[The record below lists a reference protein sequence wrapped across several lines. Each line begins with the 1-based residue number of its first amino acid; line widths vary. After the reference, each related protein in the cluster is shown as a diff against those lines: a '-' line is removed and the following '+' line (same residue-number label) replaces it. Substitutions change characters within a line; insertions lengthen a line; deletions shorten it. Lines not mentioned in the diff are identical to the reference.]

1 MAMSGNRGGSQTGF
15 SLVELLIAMLIVGVV
30 SAAILDLVAPATA
43 AFDTQLEVS
52 DLQQRLRVAVSTLQR
67 DLAAAGAGAYRGGSL
82 GVLGDHL
89 APVLPYRW
97 GASNPDPPGTFRTDT
112 ITVLFVPD
120 AAAETAVVRRMPPV
134 GSEQVI
140 ETRANC
146 GGARHDARCGFTP
159 GMRTLLLRPGA
170 QWDVGLVA
178 QVHDAALHLVGAP
191 PLPPEYDRGD
201 AVAAQLDAHTYYL
214 KTDVPNDRFELMHYD
229 GDQTDLPVVDHVV
242 KLEFR
247 YWGAPRPPQ
256 LIAGRALSD
265 PGPWTTYGPPPPD
278 IGTLSGTAWPEGENC
293 VFTVVAGA
301 HVPRLAGLVPN
312 ASGFVELNAPLLNDG
327 PWCPDAASAFRYD
340 ADLLRLRRIDV
351 TLRVEAG
358 PAWLRG
364 PASRFFMR
372 AGTAETRRY
381 VPDQEVTFTV
391 APRNLGT
398 ER

>member
-1 MAMSGNRGGSQTGF
+1 M
-15 SLVELLIAMLIVGVV
+15 VDLLIAMLIFGVV
-30 SAAILDLVAPATA
+30 SGAILDLLPPATA

-52 DLQQRLRVAVSTLQR
+52 DLQQRVRVAVSTLQR
-67 DLAAAGAGAYRGGSL
+67 DLAAAAAGAYGGGTL
-82 GVLGDHL
+82 GVLGDHV

-97 GASNPDPPGTFRTDT
+97 GDPPGTFRTDT

-120 AAAETAVVRRMPPV
+120 AAAETAVVKRMPPV
-134 GSEQVI
+134 GAEQVI
-140 ETRANC
+140 ETRGDC
-146 GGARHDARCGFTP
+146 GGARHDARCGFAP
-159 GMRTLLLRPGA
+159 GMRVLLYRPRA
-170 QWDVGLVA
+170 RWDIGVA
-178 QVHDAALHLVGAP
+178 TQVHDAALHLVGVPA
-191 PLPPEYDRGD
+191 LPPEYDAAD

-214 KTDVPNDRFELMHYD
+214 KTDVANDRFELMHYD

-242 KLEFR
+242 KLAFR
-247 YWGAPRPPQ
+247 YWGDPRPPR

-278 IGTLSGTAWPEGENC
+278 IGSPSGMGWPDGENC
-293 VFTVVAGA
+293 VFTTAAGA
-301 HVPRLAGLVPN
+301 HIPRLADLVPE
-312 ASGFVELNAPLLNDG
+312 AGGLAQLTAALLNDG
-327 PWCPDAASAFRYD
+327 PWCPDAVTAFRYD
-340 ADLLRLRRIDV
+340 ADLLRVRRIDI

-364 PASRFFMR
+364 PASVFFTR
-372 AGTAETRRY
+372 AGTAQTSRY